1 MLPMLCIGGFY
12 MKVGAVNWRCQMPEL
27 FPINRMGK
35 SEPRSKMAEAR
46 RRKAKPNLLIL
57 LKALLILLKAL
68 LGFVLTFLCTPA
80 YISFK

>member
-1 MLPMLCIGGFY
+1 
-12 MKVGAVNWRCQMPEL
+12 
-27 FPINRMGK
+27 
-35 SEPRSKMAEAR
+35 MAEAR
-46 RRKAKPNLLIL
+46 RRKAKPKLLIP